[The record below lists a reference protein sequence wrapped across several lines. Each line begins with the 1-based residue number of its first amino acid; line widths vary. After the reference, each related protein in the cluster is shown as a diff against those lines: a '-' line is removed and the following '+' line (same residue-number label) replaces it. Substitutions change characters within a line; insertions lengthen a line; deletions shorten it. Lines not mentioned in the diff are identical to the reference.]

1 MPTTAHPAPRPA
13 PPPSAGWAAG
23 GQRGRRRYGKIDG
36 VKARWL
42 PVAAAAVLAGCGT
55 TPAHPGGPPVARPGV
70 SFAATTQAPSSSPP
84 VVAPPSPACLAP
96 GVALTVGEV
105 DAAMGLR
112 AVGLTLRNCGTAT
125 YTVNGY
131 PAVELLDADRAP
143 LDVAVLNG
151 TSNVSTIERFSGP
164 PKRVDVKPG
173 GTAVAVLV
181 WRNLTTDAA
190 TVAKGEYLS
199 VAPAQGQPR
208 HVLALM
214 VDPGN
219 TGKLA
224 VSPWTAP

>member
-1 MPTTAHPAPRPA
+1 M
-13 PPPSAGWAAG
+13 
-23 GQRGRRRYGKIDG
+23 IDG
-36 VKARWL
+36 VQARWL
-42 PVAAAAVLAGCGT
+42 FLVAAAVVAGCGT
-55 TPAHPGGPPVARPGV
+55 TPAHPAGPPVARPGV
-70 SFAATTQAPSSSPP
+70 SLAAPTIAPSPTVA
-84 VVAPPSPACLAP
+84 VVPSPACLAP
-96 GVALTVGEV
+96 GVELSVGEV

-131 PAVELLDADRAP
+131 PAVELLDAEHKV

-151 TSNVSTIERFSGP
+151 TSNVATIEQYEVP
-164 PKRVDVKPG
+164 PKRVDVPPG

-190 TVAKGEYLS
+190 TVAKGAYVD
-199 VAPAQGQPR
+199 VAPAKGQPR
-208 HVLALM
+208 HTLALS

-224 VSPWTAP
+224 VSPWTAR